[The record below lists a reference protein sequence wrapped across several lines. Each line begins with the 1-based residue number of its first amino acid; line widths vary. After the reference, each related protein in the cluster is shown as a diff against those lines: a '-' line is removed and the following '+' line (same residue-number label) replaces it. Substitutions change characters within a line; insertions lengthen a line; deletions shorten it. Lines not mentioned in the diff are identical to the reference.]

1 MNRVRS
7 FAASS
12 LLSAALLGGVVGA
25 PLVLAPTAALAQAA
39 DNLVHLSQF
48 ATMERD
54 MLKDA
59 LAIIKRLR
67 QFLRLH
73 FRLDAL

>member
-1 MNRVRS
+1 MGLKLRHNLHQRQ
-7 FAASS
+7 
-12 LLSAALLGGVVGA
+12 LQQ
-25 PLVLAPTAALAQAA
+25 PA
-39 DNLVHLSQF
+39 DNLVRLSQF
-48 ATMERD
+48 GTLERD

-59 LAIIKRLR
+59 LSIIRRLQ